1 MNNTKKNNKSK
12 KKVVKTNKFG
22 GGKKRSELIHKWI
35 SSHFY
40 NTSKKTSST
49 KSTKMVPI
57 SPPSPIS
64 PPPPISPPKLPTNVT
79 EEKDIL
85 FIVQNLV
92 NDNAKIFVEFFKGLT
107 EHSDNTN
114 NMDENKGGLNLLN
127 ALDAHINLLTILKI
141 KTEIDIDTTSKDI
154 TSKDTTS
161 KDTTS
166 KDIIIKD
173 TIELNKIL
181 KELLTHF
188 NEKFEYIKKDDDYYY
203 INILIIPDWIPINK
217 SIKFKDVSEFLNKIK
232 QYMKAAVTFCS
243 WTRQCS
249 APILKLLNIYINCD
263 VDTDY
268 TNSYK
273 LFKKILLQFIN
284 ENNTGDKFSNLIKD
298 IKSSTYQSAGRKN
311 TKKVKLLTR

>member
-1 MNNTKKNNKSK
+1 MNNTKKKYISK

-40 NTSKKTSST
+40 NTSKNTSST
-49 KSTKMVPI
+49 KLTKMV
-57 SPPSPIS
+57 PIS
-64 PPPPISPPKLPTNVT
+64 PPPPISPPKLPTNIT

-92 NDNAKIFVEFFKGLT
+92 NDNAKIFVEIFKGLT

-114 NMDENKGGLNLLN
+114 NIDENKGGLNLLN

-141 KTEIDIDTTSKDI
+141 KTEIDIDT

-217 SIKFKDVSEFLNKIK
+217 SIKFKDVSDFLNKIK
-232 QYMKAAVTFCS
+232 QYMKAAITFCS

-249 APILKLLNIYINCD
+249 APIVKLLNIYINCD

-311 TKKVKLLTR
+311 TKKNTKKVKFLK

>member
-1 MNNTKKNNKSK
+1 MNTKKKNLSK
-12 KKVVKTNKFG
+12 KKVVKTNKYG
-22 GGKKRSELIHKWI
+22 GGKKRSELIHQWI

-40 NTSKKTSST
+40 NNSKNTSSS
-49 KSTKMVPI
+49 KSHHL
-57 SPPSPIS
+57 PIS
-64 PPPPISPPKLPTNVT
+64 PPPHISPPKLPTNVT

-92 NDNAKIFVEFFKGLT
+92 NDNATIFVEFFKGLT
-107 EHSDNTN
+107 EHSETKNT
-114 NMDENKGGLNLLN
+114 DDNKGGLNLLN
-127 ALDAHINLLTILKI
+127 AIDAHINLLTILRI
-141 KTEIDIDTTSKDI
+141 KTEIDIDTSTED
-154 TSKDTTS
+154 TTTEDTTS
-161 KDTTS
+161 
-166 KDIIIKD
+166 KD

-188 NEKFEYIKKDDDYYY
+188 NEKFEYIKKDDGYYY
-203 INILIIPDWIPINK
+203 IKILIIPDWIPINK

-232 QYMKAAVTFCS
+232 QYIKAAITFCS

-249 APILKLLNIYINCD
+249 APIVKLLNMYINCD
-263 VDTDY
+263 VNTDY

-298 IKSSTYQSAGRKN
+298 IKSSTYQSAGRKILKKN
-311 TKKVKLLTR
+311 TKKNTKKIKLLN

>member
-64 PPPPISPPKLPTNVT
+64 PPKLPTNVT

-92 NDNAKIFVEFFKGLT
+92 NDNATIFVEFFKGLT

-141 KTEIDIDTTSKDI
+141 KTEIDI
-154 TSKDTTS
+154 DTTS

-311 TKKVKLLTR
+311 TKKIKLLN